1 MVMVAA
7 SCLPSMLP
15 RGSEILQRASD
26 TEFLIAPRTV
36 KLHPTGVL
44 QPGRASASAAFILQT
59 RDGTGTVELEAAQ
72 CARGREARYIVH
84 RVPSARDS
92 TYMRWRINPAG
103 WSFPEKAMSYRIPI
117 RDVHRQHATHAHQT
131 STYYVVI
138 HLTLRVHTGASGAQL
153 RRRGHRGTGT
163 VRLCAMRLPGS
174 GSCCNF
180 YSSWSLGPHKVV
192 NVSLLRVPRWKGSWR
207 GQLNA
212 RRRV

>member
-84 RVPSARDS
+84 RVVPSAR
-92 TYMRWRINPAG
+92 RVIA
-103 WSFPEKAMSYRIPI
+103 
-117 RDVHRQHATHAHQT
+117 DVHEVA
-131 STYYVVI
+131 Y
-138 HLTLRVHTGASGAQL
+138 
-153 RRRGHRGTGT
+153 
-163 VRLCAMRLPGS
+163 
-174 GSCCNF
+174 
-180 YSSWSLGPHKVV
+180 
-192 NVSLLRVPRWKGSWR
+192 
-207 GQLNA
+207 
-212 RRRV
+212 

>member
-103 WSFPEKAMSYRIPI
+103 WSFPEKARCPIVFLFAMYTDSTRHTRI
-117 RDVHRQHATHAHQT
+117 RT
-131 STYYVVI
+131 SAVP
-138 HLTLRVHTGASGAQL
+138 LRVHTGASGTAQL
-153 RRRGHRGTGT
+153 
-163 VRLCAMRLPGS
+163 
-174 GSCCNF
+174 
-180 YSSWSLGPHKVV
+180 
-192 NVSLLRVPRWKGSWR
+192 
-207 GQLNA
+207 
-212 RRRV
+212 